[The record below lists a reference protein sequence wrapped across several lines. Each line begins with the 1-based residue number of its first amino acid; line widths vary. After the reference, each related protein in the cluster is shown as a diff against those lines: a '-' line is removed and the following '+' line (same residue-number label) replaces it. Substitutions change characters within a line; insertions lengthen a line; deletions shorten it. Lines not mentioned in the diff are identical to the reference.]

1 MKNIFF
7 LKVIIL
13 ILVVSPIFSCDD
25 DDNDLNVAVDLI
37 GEWQRSDFNN
47 EFEYKLIFNS
57 DNSGYRTQREG
68 AIGGQAISSA
78 TGFNWFINENILSID
93 YDDEIV
99 TTSFY
104 INSNGQLFLSDLTN
118 LYFIKL
124 E

>member
-1 MKNIFF
+1 MKNIKI
-7 LKVIIL
+7 LKSIIL
-13 ILVVSPIFSCDD
+13 FLFVTAICSCGS
-25 DDNDLNVAVDLI
+25 DDNDLI

-57 DNSGYRTQREG
+57 DNFGYRTQREG
-68 AIGGQAISSA
+68 ALGGQSTSSA
-78 TGFNWFINENILSID
+78 IGFNWFVNDNILSID
-93 YDDEIV
+93 YDNEIV

-104 INSNGQLFLSDLTN
+104 IDSDGHLYLSDLTN

>member
-1 MKNIFF
+1 MKNLVF

-13 ILVVSPIFSCDD
+13 ILVVSSIFSCGN

-57 DNSGYRTQREG
+57 DNSGYRTLREG
-68 AIGGQAISSA
+68 ALGGQAISSA
-78 TGFNWFINENILSID
+78 AGFNWFVNENVLSID
-93 YDDEIV
+93 YDGEIV